1 MHVKHSK
8 NRGVPERLV
17 REKNNS
23 FLTDKHSRT
32 MFQHVW
38 KVEQRKELYVQGE
51 THNVVG
57 MHEIDKEQ

>member
-1 MHVKHSK
+1 
-8 NRGVPERLV
+8 
-17 REKNNS
+17 
-23 FLTDKHSRT
+23 